1 MFAGLG
7 SLVNLYL
14 YDNRLT
20 ALAPGVF
27 AGLGSLRRLW
37 LDGNRLTALPPGVFA
52 GLGSL
57 RELWLDGNRLTALP
71 PGVFETLTALTDL
84 ILSGNPGSAVFLPGA
99 AAGPDLRAAAGAA
112 FALAG
117 ARGADNPWGANVT
130 YGWTQSGGTTTAL
143 SDAARPDPV
152 ATAPATDEDLFFS
165 LKVAGRGGT
174 FESFD
179 DVRVRVRTPGLEE
192 SLASLALL
200 AADGAPVR
208 LLPGFYRETTSYS
221 AWMAPGSGTLTVVA
235 AAADPLAT
243 VAINPASD
251 ADLTA
256 HGHQV
261 RLAAGSV
268 GDVVVTVTSGDG
280 QAERSYTVTVTH
292 PATDLCGRTPAVRDA
307 VVATVEGVTAC
318 EHVTPAHLAGVQ
330 SLLLN
335 SREIAALKAG
345 DFAGLTRMT
354 QLALQ
359 DNELAAL
366 PRDLFA
372 GLGALQTLTLAD
384 NVLTMLP
391 ADLFAGLGALQT
403 LTLADNALAS
413 LPDGIFDGLGALRS
427 LTLADNAL
435 ASLPDGIFERLTALG
450 TLTLSGNPGSAGFLP
465 PAAAGADRMVAV
477 GAAVALDGR
486 ASRAA
491 GPWRGNV
498 VAWNWEQTDSGG
510 TPLQNPTLMP
520 AGADTP
526 TPTFTAPAAAGE
538 VYFRLTVTGR
548 GTGGTPEAPVH
559 YRARDKVTVTVT
571 APAAMGDAMLA
582 RLAVSHGAPA
592 APVALTPLFS
602 SDVTGYRGAPDNA
615 VARVTV
621 DYATRQAGA
630 TVVVE
635 DGSGATLADADADAP
650 GHQVDLAPGENSV
663 RIAVTAPNGTDRADY
678 TLRLTRRLAARLE
691 ALSITDPEGRPLALA
706 PPFAPDILR
715 YRAPAPHA
723 ATRVTVRAAGAA
735 GALATV
741 SPPDA
746 DAGAAGHQAALG
758 EPGTTATLTLTP
770 AGGAPDQAYTVE
782 VLRPAT
788 DLCERTGAVR
798 AGLLAALRSTDSAVY
813 DGPAAAGVSGCA
825 QVTAAHLAGV
835 RTLDLANEG
844 IAGLAAG
851 DFAGLAGLAVLDL
864 EVNALKSLPPGLFA
878 GLAGLTELKL
888 RTNRLTLLSR
898 DAFAGLAA
906 LTEIDLARNALT
918 ALPAGLFDG
927 QPGLVLL
934 DLWNNRLAALPD
946 GIFERLP
953 ALETLGLSGNP
964 GAATFKPFLSAPAP
978 SHILPGAAV
987 ALDARQSLI
996 QGPWKSNVTWE
1007 WVQTDAAG
1015 VTLVTPTLTLA
1026 GADTAT
1032 PSFTAP
1038 AAVGTQLHIRVKVT
1052 GRGSAPGSLYTAEQR
1067 LALEVGNVL
1076 GLRTLAVSGPDG
1088 TVDLAPLFSAGH
1100 REYRAALG
1108 AAAARVTLQ
1117 ARATSGATVA
1127 FLDADELA
1135 LADADADAADQ
1146 QVDLEPGTNTVKVRV
1161 TDSNAMTATYTLI
1174 LIRAPPLDLTALAL
1188 ADGAGNA
1195 IALDPAFATATRE
1208 YTARV
1213 AHGVEFA
1220 TVRASAHG
1228 VARVEVTPADAD
1240 PRARGHQV
1248 RLHPGEARAIT
1259 VTVSHG
1265 QQREAW
1271 TVRVKRPATDVCE
1284 RTPAVRDA
1292 IVAAVS
1298 GVSDCVDLTPARL
1311 AGIGVLDVSNNQVAT
1326 LQAGDFGG
1334 LTALTNLDL
1343 SDNALSALPP
1353 GLFDRL
1359 TGLTVLRLA
1368 DNALS
1373 ELPDRIFANLA
1384 ALRELSLDGNPGRA
1398 GFLPVAEAG
1407 EAQTVP
1413 GGTRASLSGS
1423 ATGPWGRNVGWAW
1436 TQSAG
1441 ETVTLAGADTA
1452 TPSFTAPR
1460 GGGELSF
1467 RLTVTGRGAAS
1478 TGNDNR
1484 FMASATVTVT
1494 ASDLDAPSLA
1504 AAAADGMSTVLIF
1517 SEALDATSVPPSG
1530 AFAVTLDGA
1539 RAALASTDPVAVAG
1553 AEVTLTLAATA
1564 TAGQSVR
1571 VSYTVPRGSR
1581 ASPLRDPTGNEAAGF
1596 LRRSVVNRTGDITAP
1611 GLDRDADTPS
1621 VEGDVLSLVYDEALD
1636 PQSVPPAGE
1645 FGVRVN
1651 GADAAL
1657 AGRVRSR

>member
-1 MFAGLG
+1 MDGNRLTALVPGVFAGLG
-7 SLVNLYL
+7 SLEDLRLQNNHLTALSPGVFDGLGSLTQLQLFY
-14 YDNRLT
+14 NRLT

-27 AGLGSLRRLW
+27 AGLGSLTELW
-37 LDGNRLTALPPGVFA
+37 LQDNRLTALPPGVFD

-57 RELWLDGNRLTALP
+57 SGLRLNGNDLTALPPGVFDGLGSLSSLRLNGNDLTALP
-71 PGVFETLTALTDL
+71 PGVFETLTALTRL
-84 ILSGNPGSAVFLPGA
+84 RLSGNPGSASFLPGA
-99 AAGPDLRAAAGAA
+99 ATGPDLRAAAGAA

-117 ARGADNPWGANVT
+117 ATGADNPWGANVT
-130 YGWTQSGGTTTAL
+130 YGWTQNGGTTTAL

-179 DVRVRVRTPGLEE
+179 DVRVRVRTPGTEAA
-192 SLASLALL
+192 LASLAFL

-208 LLPGFYRETTSYS
+208 LLPGFSREATSYSYS
-221 AWMAPGSGTLTVVA
+221 AWMAPDSGTLTVAA

-251 ADLTA
+251 ADMTA

-268 GDVVVTVTSGDG
+268 GEVVVTVISGDG
-280 QAERSYTVTVTH
+280 QVERSYTVTVRH

-307 VVATVEGVTAC
+307 VVATLAGVSGVYAGPSAEGVTAC

-330 SLLLN
+330 SLQLN

-354 QLALQ
+354 LLALQ

-366 PRDLFA
+366 PRDLFAGLTRLETLWLDGNALASLAPDAFA

-391 ADLFAGLGALQT
+391 ADLFAGLGSLSRLLLDGNSLTALPPGVF
-403 LTLADNALAS
+403 A
-413 LPDGIFDGLGALRS
+413 GLGALQS
-427 LTLADNAL
+427 LALENNAL

-465 PAAAGADRMVAV
+465 AAAAGADRMVAV

-498 VAWNWEQTDSGG
+498 LEWSWEQTDSDGVALRTTG
-510 TPLQNPTLMP
+510 VALS
-520 AGADTP
+520 GADTP
-526 TPTFTAPAAAGE
+526 TPTFTAPAAGDM
-538 VYFRLTVTGR
+538 YFRLTVTGR
-548 GTGGTPEAPVH
+548 GTGGTPAAPVH
-559 YRARDKVTVTVT
+559 YRASDTVTVTVTVT
-571 APAAMGDAMLA
+571 AAAAMGDAMLA
-582 RLAVSHGAPA
+582 RLTVSHGAPA
-592 APVALTPLFS
+592 APVALTPPFS

-678 TLRLTRRLAARLE
+678 TLRLTRRLAAQLE
-691 ALSITDPEGRPLALA
+691 SLSITDPEGRPLALA

-758 EPGTTATLTLTP
+758 APGTTATLTLTP

-825 QVTAAHLAGV
+825 QVTAAQLAGV
-835 RTLDLANEG
+835 RTLDLADEG

-864 EVNALKSLPPGLFA
+864 ELNALKSLPPGLFA

-906 LTEIDLARNALT
+906 LTEIDLARNALP

-927 QPGLVLL
+927 QPGLVSL
-934 DLWNNRLAALPD
+934 DLWKNRLTALPA

-1100 REYRAALG
+1100 MEYRAALG

-1195 IALDPAFATATRE
+1195 IALDPAFAAATRE

-1213 AHGVEFA
+1213 ARGVEFA

-1284 RTPAVRDA
+1284 RTPA
-1292 IVAAVS
+1292 AARCDR
-1298 GVSDCVDLTPARL
+1298 G
-1311 AGIGVLDVSNNQVAT
+1311 
-1326 LQAGDFGG
+1326 GG
-1334 LTALTNLDL
+1334 LRRLRLRRPDGRPAGGDRRAGCIQQ
-1343 SDNALSALPP
+1343 SGCDAPGRRFWRADGADEPGSFGHGAALSA
-1353 GLFDRL
+1353 
-1359 TGLTVLRLA
+1359 
-1368 DNALS
+1368 
-1373 ELPDRIFANLA
+1373 LPDRIFANLA

-1398 GFLPVAEAG
+1398 GFLPVAAAG

-1413 GGTRASLSGS
+1413 GGTRPSLSGS

-1441 ETVTLAGADTA
+1441 ETVTLAGRGHGGAVVHRAARRRGAQLPPDRDRA
-1452 TPSFTAPR
+1452 R
-1460 GGGELSF
+1460 GGQH
-1467 RLTVTGRGAAS
+1467 R
-1478 TGNDNR
+1478 
-1484 FMASATVTVT
+1484 
-1494 ASDLDAPSLA
+1494 
-1504 AAAADGMSTVLIF
+1504 
-1517 SEALDATSVPPSG
+1517 
-1530 AFAVTLDGA
+1530 
-1539 RAALASTDPVAVAG
+1539 
-1553 AEVTLTLAATA
+1553 
-1564 TAGQSVR
+1564 Q
-1571 VSYTVPRGSR
+1571 
-1581 ASPLRDPTGNEAAGF
+1581 
-1596 LRRSVVNRTGDITAP
+1596 
-1611 GLDRDADTPS
+1611 
-1621 VEGDVLSLVYDEALD
+1621 
-1636 PQSVPPAGE
+1636 
-1645 FGVRVN
+1645 
-1651 GADAAL
+1651 
-1657 AGRVRSR
+1657 

>member
-7 SLVNLYL
+7 SLRELRLY
-14 YDNRLT
+14 N
-20 ALAPGVF
+20 
-27 AGLGSLRRLW
+27 
-37 LDGNRLTALPPGVFA
+37 NRLTALPPGVFA

-57 RELWLDGNRLTALP
+57 RELRLDDNRLTALP
-71 PGVFETLTALTDL
+71 PGVFETLTALTRL
-84 ILSGNPGSAVFLPGA
+84 RLSGNPGSASFLPGA
-99 AAGPDLRAAAGAA
+99 ATGPDLRAAAGAA

-117 ARGADNPWGANVT
+117 APGADNPWGANVT
-130 YGWTQSGGTTTAL
+130 YGWTQNGGTTTAL

-152 ATAPATDEDLFFS
+152 ATAPATDEDLFFN

-179 DVRVRVRTPGLEE
+179 DVRVRVRTPGTEAA
-192 SLASLALL
+192 LASLAFL

-208 LLPGFYRETTSYS
+208 LLPGFSREATSYSYS
-221 AWMAPGSGTLTVVA
+221 AWMAPDSGTLTVAA

-268 GDVVVTVTSGDG
+268 GEVVVTVISGDG
-280 QAERSYTVTVTH
+280 QVERSYTVTVRH

-307 VVATVEGVTAC
+307 VVATLAGVSGVYAGPSAEGVTAC

-330 SLLLN
+330 SLQLN

-354 QLALQ
+354 LLALQ

-366 PRDLFA
+366 PRDLFAGLTRLETLWLDGNALASLAPDAFA

-391 ADLFAGLGALQT
+391 ADLFAGLGSLSRLLLDGNSLTALPPGVFAG
-403 LTLADNALAS
+403 LGALRSLALENNALAS
-413 LPDGIFDGLGALRS
+413 LPDGIFA
-427 LTLADNAL
+427 
-435 ASLPDGIFERLTALG
+435 RLTALG

-465 PAAAGADRMVAV
+465 AAAAGADRMVAV

-498 VAWNWEQTDSGG
+498 LEWSWEQTDSDGVALRTTG
-510 TPLQNPTLMP
+510 VALS
-520 AGADTP
+520 GADTP
-526 TPTFTAPAAAGE
+526 TPTFTAPAAGDM
-538 VYFRLTVTGR
+538 YFRLTVTGR
-548 GTGGTPEAPVH
+548 GTGGTPAAPVH
-559 YRARDKVTVTVT
+559 YRASDTVTVTVT
-571 APAAMGDAMLA
+571 AAAAMGDAMLA
-582 RLAVSHGAPA
+582 RLSVSHGAPA
-592 APVALTPLFS
+592 APVALTPPFS

-630 TVVVE
+630 TAVVE

-678 TLRLTRRLAARLE
+678 TLRLTRRLAAQLE
-691 ALSITDPEGRPLALA
+691 ALSITDPEGRPLALE
-706 PPFAPDILR
+706 PPFAPNILR

-741 SPPDA
+741 SPSDA

-758 EPGTTATLTLTP
+758 APGTTATLTLTP

-798 AGLLAALRSTDSAVY
+798 AGLLAALRATDRAVY

-825 QVTAAHLAGV
+825 QVTAAQLAGV
-835 RTLDLANEG
+835 RTLDLANDG

-864 EVNALKSLPPGLFA
+864 EGNALKSLPPGLFA

-898 DAFAGLAA
+898 GAFAGLAA
-906 LTEIDLARNALT
+906 LTEIDLARNALP

-927 QPGLVLL
+927 QPGLVSL
-934 DLWNNRLAALPD
+934 DLWKNRLTALPA

-987 ALDARQSLI
+987 ALDARQSLL

-1067 LALEVGNVL
+1067 LALEVRNVL
-1076 GLRTLAVSGPDG
+1076 GLRSLAVSGPDG

-1161 TDSNAMTATYTLI
+1161 TDSNAMTETYTLI

-1195 IALDPAFATATRE
+1195 IVLAPAFATATRE

-1271 TVRVKRPATDVCE
+1271 TVRVKRPGDG
-1284 RTPAVRDA
+1284 RVRA
-1292 IVAAVS
+1292 H
-1298 GVSDCVDLTPARL
+1298 AR
-1311 AGIGVLDVSNNQVAT
+1311 
-1326 LQAGDFGG
+1326 
-1334 LTALTNLDL
+1334 
-1343 SDNALSALPP
+1343 SARC
-1353 GLFDRL
+1353 D
-1359 TGLTVLRLA
+1359 
-1368 DNALS
+1368 
-1373 ELPDRIFANLA
+1373 
-1384 ALRELSLDGNPGRA
+1384 
-1398 GFLPVAEAG
+1398 
-1407 EAQTVP
+1407 
-1413 GGTRASLSGS
+1413 
-1423 ATGPWGRNVGWAW
+1423 
-1436 TQSAG
+1436 
-1441 ETVTLAGADTA
+1441 
-1452 TPSFTAPR
+1452 R
-1460 GGGELSF
+1460 GGGLRRLRLRRPDGRPAGGDRRAGCIQQSGCDAPGRRFWRADGADEPGSF
-1467 RLTVTGRGAAS
+1467 GQRAVSASRPDFRKPGCAAGTESRRQPRPRRLPAGGRG
-1478 TGNDNR
+1478 G
-1484 FMASATVTVT
+1484 
-1494 ASDLDAPSLA
+1494 
-1504 AAAADGMSTVLIF
+1504 G
-1517 SEALDATSVPPSG
+1517 
-1530 AFAVTLDGA
+1530 
-1539 RAALASTDPVAVAG
+1539 
-1553 AEVTLTLAATA
+1553 
-1564 TAGQSVR
+1564 
-1571 VSYTVPRGSR
+1571 
-1581 ASPLRDPTGNEAAGF
+1581 
-1596 LRRSVVNRTGDITAP
+1596 
-1611 GLDRDADTPS
+1611 
-1621 VEGDVLSLVYDEALD
+1621 
-1636 PQSVPPAGE
+1636 
-1645 FGVRVN
+1645 
-1651 GADAAL
+1651 GADR
-1657 AGRVRSR
+1657 AGRHAAEPVRLGHRPVGA